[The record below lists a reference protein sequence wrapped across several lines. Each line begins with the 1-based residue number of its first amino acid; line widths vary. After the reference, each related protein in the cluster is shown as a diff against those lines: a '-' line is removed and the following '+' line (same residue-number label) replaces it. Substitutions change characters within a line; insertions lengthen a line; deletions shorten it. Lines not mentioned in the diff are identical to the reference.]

1 MPYKVINSFI
11 DVRTKALYEKGKIYP
26 QKGEKE
32 DPERVSELQ
41 AVHPEYERAFLAPEP
56 LVEKPLEEMEDE
68 PAEEVKPAVY
78 TDEQLEALG
87 AKALKELLDEKNIS
101 YKASTTRP
109 ELIKLYKGE

>member
-41 AVHPEYERAFLAPEP
+41 AVNPQYKRAFLAPEP
-56 LVEKPLEEMEDE
+56 LEAEPLEVTEDDS
-68 PAEEVKPAVY
+68 AEEVKPAVY
-78 TDEQLEALG
+78 TDEQLEGLG
-87 AKALKELLDEKNIS
+87 SKALKELLDEKNIS
-101 YKASTTRP
+101 YKASATKP